1 MYTHPDPLLDPR
13 PWRALRCPPCA
24 CVGGVWDSGAP
35 ACTERRLRPQ
45 CKDAAHPGGLLHAA
59 PSVRN
64 QESGTTTLG
73 GGPPFPLRVLC
84 CPGTPLPQVSIDQKS
99 DRRGNTLTTV
109 KVGGKTVFAATAREG
124 AVTIQELGAKPRT
137 LDLGNANGVA
147 GELAARAA
155 SAAAGA
161 APALQAEQAKTA
173 RLQAQ
178 LSQLGQD
185 LSATQQL
192 LGEAQK
198 HILTLQRREIKTV
211 GDLCINLLGA
221 EEGQA
226 CVVALNKRVQQ
237 GGSQPGQNADGVAS
251 LCKPNMLTIGGVVA
265 KLVNKARCR
274 RPRHS
279 PLPPG
284 RYCFHVHAHAH
295 QLPTCAHPMPVRY
308 FVRSSSRATATR
320 TAC

>member
-1 MYTHPDPLLDPR
+1 M
-13 PWRALRCPPCA
+13 
-24 CVGGVWDSGAP
+24 
-35 ACTERRLRPQ
+35 
-45 CKDAAHPGGLLHAA
+45 
-59 PSVRN
+59 RN

-84 CPGTPLPQVSIDQKS
+84 CAGTPLPQVSIDQKS

-178 LSQLGQD
+178 LSQLRQD

-226 CVVALNKRVQQ
+226 CVVALSKRVQQ